1 MWTQGQG
8 GRRLSGS
15 PGHPQILLETL
26 ASAHRPSQPGLTA
39 HPQAPGLASASK
51 HRASWKEAKPRAE
64 AGPVPCSWALPGY
77 WEDPEDEEK
86 FRRAAD
92 PELEEPRNGEKKL
105 VDPAFPAQSLA
116 LPPGPDRLPAL
127 LFTASLQAHIVLSF
141 QAYPTAHCVLLEVQV
156 PAALVQPGQSV
167 VCKIIITLTTS

>member
-1 MWTQGQG
+1 MG
-8 GRRLSGS
+8 GDCQVARG
-15 PGHPQILLETL
+15 ILRF
-26 ASAHRPSQPGLTA
+26 SWRHWPVHTA
-39 HPQAPGLASASK
+39 QVSLVSLPTPQAPGLASASK

-105 VDPAFPAQSLA
+105 VDPAVPAQSFA

-167 VCKIIITLTTS
+167 VCKIITLTTS